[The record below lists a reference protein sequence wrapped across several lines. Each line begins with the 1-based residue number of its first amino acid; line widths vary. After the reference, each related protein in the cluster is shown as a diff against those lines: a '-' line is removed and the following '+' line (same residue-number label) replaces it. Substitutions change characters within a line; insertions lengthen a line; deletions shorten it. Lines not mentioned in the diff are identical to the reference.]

1 MLIVCKLL
9 YLVELIIII
18 CFAYQFYMGLMSV
31 DLAYYLGILFITVI
45 ATRWIEMFYEM
56 PQYEE

>member
-1 MLIVCKLL
+1 
-9 YLVELIIII
+9 
-18 CFAYQFYMGLMSV
+18 MGLMSV

-45 ATRWIEMFYEM
+45 ATRWIEMFYEI